1 MSPLILSLYFHPE
14 PTGSAP
20 PISDLALW
28 LAERGEAPKVV
39 TARPNYP
46 DRVVFEGYRRGE
58 RDVEDWNGVSV
69 RRLGNLVTSNSGVLG
84 RLITESSFMA
94 ALAIH
99 RLSGLKSSAVIS
111 VCPSIFVSLVAP
123 VFVSRGGRHLAI
135 VHDIQS
141 GLGEATGASGIAMR
155 LLGRLERA
163 ALNRADAI
171 ITLSK
176 EMGDAL
182 RDIGVTTPIE
192 IAPPQ
197 IDVRKFE
204 VSPDPNAQIAVYSGA
219 MGRKQGLH
227 QILDAAEVLQSR
239 GSSVRFVLRGQGGI
253 KAELLADARARGLEN
268 VSFEALAAPGEL
280 NKAMAL
286 GSVHLVPQAAAGAEF
301 AVPSKV
307 FSIMACSRPFIAT
320 ALPGSPLACLV
331 EKCQAGICV
340 PPNAPDA
347 FADALEEAM
356 ANQALRE
363 SMGRNGRVYVE
374 CHVDRSVVC
383 DHIWM
388 ALTAN
393 RTLNDANQREVA

>member
-1 MSPLILSLYFHPE
+1 MPPLILSLYFHPE

-20 PISDLALW
+20 PISDFALW

-46 DRVVFEGYRRGE
+46 DRVVFEGYGRGQH
-58 RDVEDWNGVSV
+58 DIEDWDGVSV
-69 RRLGNLVTSNSGVLG
+69 RRLGNFVTKNSGVLG
-84 RLITESSFMA
+84 RLVTEGSFMA

-99 RLSGLKSSAVIS
+99 RISGLKSSAVIS
-111 VCPSIFVSLVAP
+111 VCPSIFVSLIAP
-123 VFVSRGGRHLAI
+123 VFVSRGGRHLVI

-141 GLGEATGASGIAMR
+141 GLGEATGASGFAMR
-155 LLGRLERA
+155 LLRRLERA

-182 RDIGVTTPIE
+182 RAIGVTTPIE

-197 IDVRKFE
+197 IDVRKYE
-204 VSPDPNAQIAVYSGA
+204 VSPDPNAQIVVYSGA
-219 MGRKQGLH
+219 MGLKQGLH
-227 QILDAAEVLQSR
+227 QILDAAQVLQSR
-239 GSSVRFVLRGQGGI
+239 GSRVRFVLRGQGGI
-253 KAELLADARARGLEN
+253 KADLIAEAQSRGLEN
-268 VSFEALAAPGEL
+268 VSFEVLAAPDEL
-280 NKAMAL
+280 NTAMAL

-320 ALPGSPLACLV
+320 AVPGSPLACLA
-331 EKCQAGICV
+331 EKSQAGICV
-340 PPNAPDA
+340 PPNTPDA
-347 FADALEEAM
+347 LADALEEAM
-356 ANQALRE
+356 SNDELRE
-363 SMGRNGRVYVE
+363 SLGRNGRVYVE
-374 CHVDRSVVC
+374 RYVDRSVVC
-383 DHIWM
+383 DHIWK

-393 RTLNDANQREVA
+393 RTLNDAHKQEAA